1 MKYFLV
7 NPTFS
12 DEKIE
17 ISSVQAVKQIDAY
30 INKPISLGDEIFI
43 VVQGIPTKLQFIN
56 KEGNI
61 AEFKQI
67 KLRGI

>member
-30 INKPISLGDEIFI
+30 INKSISLGDEIFI